1 MRRLQRTVAA
11 VLIPVML
18 LGSMPVS
25 AQAGMVSSEQA
36 LFSLAGDADRDK
48 VSEFLQRE
56 DVRQALVQQGV
67 SADEALARVK
77 ALSDAE
83 VAALAER
90 VDQAPAGAGIVG
102 ALLTVFV
109 ILLITD
115 ILGLTKVFPFT
126 RPIQ

>member
-1 MRRLQRTVAA
+1 MRRIQRTVAA
-11 VLIPVML
+11 ALIPVML
-18 LGSMPVS
+18 LGSLPLS
-25 AQAGMVSSEQA
+25 AQAGMVGTEQA
-36 LFSLAGDADRDK
+36 LVSLAGDADRDK
-48 VSEFLQRE
+48 LGEFLQRE
-56 DVRQALVQQGV
+56 DVRQALVRQGV
-67 SADEALARVK
+67 SPDEALARVK

-83 VAALAER
+83 VAALADR

-102 ALLTVFV
+102 ALLTIFV

>member
-1 MRRLQRTVAA
+1 MRRLQRTVATA
-11 VLIPVML
+11 LIPVML
-18 LGSMPVS
+18 LGSLPLS
-25 AQAGMVSSEQA
+25 AQAGMVGTEEA
-36 LFSLAGDADRDK
+36 LISVDAAADRNK
-48 VSEFLQRE
+48 VGQFLQRE
-56 DVRQALVQQGV
+56 DVRQALQQQGV
-67 SADEALARVK
+67 SPHEALARVQ

-83 VAALAER
+83 VAALADR